1 MGVVAVVRTVRSLL
15 YGVSPFDA
23 VALGAAVGLLV
34 VFAAVALIVPVR
46 RATRVD
52 PITALR

>member
-1 MGVVAVVRTVRSLL
+1 MVAVVRTVRSLL